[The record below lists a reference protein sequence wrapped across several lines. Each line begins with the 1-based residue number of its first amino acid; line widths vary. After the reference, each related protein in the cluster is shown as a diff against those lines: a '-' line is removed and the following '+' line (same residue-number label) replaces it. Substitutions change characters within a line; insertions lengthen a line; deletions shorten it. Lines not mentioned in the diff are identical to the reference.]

1 MNLAWKKTHT
11 MACGILIAAVEDR
24 TRFPFDDDDLVSVT
38 VWDES
43 NPKPD
48 GLDETSDFTGTDE
61 GTYTKLIR
69 FTETPDGI
77 RQIAESHP
85 YGGSPDGA
93 ITASYGPDT
102 PFDHWLIADNYI
114 DGLIAKANLSFRGEV
129 YSARIVDLT
138 AENPRWH
145 GAQSRVGFPCRS
157 ADEAI
162 EYGMDAIKEHYKPKI
177 AYDMSDIWAEAWEA
191 SQELEKAA
199 DSGRDCLSTLCD
211 LSNAGEWKTDES
223 GQRYYCAPVSDEERK
238 RLTPTGISPIESHRP
253 GDFTIPTKVARA
265 FGLGEINI
273 CANAGYTLQSR
284 TDQTVYRMANASGER
299 KLSPTTLDEILREDG
314 AKDVDDVFWKTLEWK
329 HIQIIF
335 DSSGGQS
342 ERFKIL
348 AEVMS
353 TLAGAKMDAGTFVP
367 YGHRFADSDF
377 L

>member
-24 TRFPFDDDDLVSVT
+24 TSFPFDDDDSVSVI
-38 VWDES
+38 VWDDS

-48 GLDETSDFTGTDE
+48 GLAETSGFTGMDE
-61 GTYTKLIR
+61 GTYTRLIR

-77 RQIAESHP
+77 RQIDDSPP

-102 PFDHWLIADNYI
+102 PFDRWATASDYI
-114 DGLIAKANLSFRGEV
+114 DGLIAKANLSFLGEV

-138 AENPRWH
+138 GENPRWH
-145 GAQSRVGFPCRS
+145 DAQSLTGLPFRS

-162 EYGMDAIKEHYKPKI
+162 EYGMDAIKEHYKPKV
-177 AYDMSDIWAEAWEA
+177 AYDMSGVWAEAWEA

-211 LSNAGEWKTDES
+211 LSNAGEWKTDEG
-223 GQRYYCAPVSDEERK
+223 GQRYYYAPVGDDERK
-238 RLTPTGISPIESHRP
+238 RLTPTGISPIESYRP
-253 GDFTIPTKVARA
+253 GDFSIPTKVARA

-284 TDQTVYRMANASGER
+284 TDQTVYRMANESGER
-299 KLSPTTLDEILREDG
+299 KLAPTTLDEILREDG

-348 AEVMS
+348 ADVMS
-353 TLAGAKMDAGTFVP
+353 TLAGTEIGDGVVSLG
-367 YGHRFADSDF
+367 YSD
-377 L
+377 LY